1 MIDGI
6 FLEKAPPAW
15 AMCSLSENKVNKFIK
30 TTGNA
35 HGHVT
40 INLLATDLLEFNEN
54 QFSRIY
60 PKGLRVDS
68 SNYDPVPA
76 WTCGSQIVA
85 L

>member
-1 MIDGI
+1 
-6 FLEKAPPAW
+6 
-15 AMCSLSENKVNKFIK
+15 MCSFSENKVNKFIK
-30 TTGNA
+30 SS
-35 HGHVT
+35 
-40 INLLATDLLEFNEN
+40 ATELLEFNEN

-68 SNYDPVPA
+68 SNYDPVPS